1 MVLGGHGRRKSL
13 AAKAADDAVF
23 ADAVEELHKQIEAHS
38 MELAALFDEWDHDDN
53 GFVDEEEFVVG
64 LRAFGYCTDANT
76 ARIVFRRM
84 DMDGS
89 GRIDFREM
97 KKHCHSALHHKASLM
112 AIGSSAISVL
122 VEAKG
127 DASDGDGVRRPPSFL
142 VTLLLLPFVAFGSFQ
157 RTPLPAPADPCTRD
171 VLLKMRLVAVIAL
184 ATDIDV
190 DRNLTTDPTKRSQG
204 IAHGPCPAAR
214 TPPTLLLRGANAT
227 PTAPLPMLPHTD
239 LLACYVWRA
248 CRPSQSPRSPSSA
261 PCSASS

>member
-1 MVLGGHGRRKSL
+1 M

-112 AIGSSAISVL
+112 AIGSSARSACWWRPRAMRRTATAYGGRRASSSRCCCFPSWRSV
-122 VEAKG
+122 
-127 DASDGDGVRRPPSFL
+127 ASSVRRS
-142 VTLLLLPFVAFGSFQ
+142 Q
-157 RTPLPAPADPCTRD
+157 RLRTRAP
-171 VLLKMRLVAVIAL
+171 VM
-184 ATDIDV
+184 
-190 DRNLTTDPTKRSQG
+190 
-204 IAHGPCPAAR
+204 
-214 TPPTLLLRGANAT
+214 
-227 PTAPLPMLPHTD
+227 
-239 LLACYVWRA
+239 
-248 CRPSQSPRSPSSA
+248 
-261 PCSASS
+261 CS